1 MIRLSTMLLL
11 EEEKIF
17 DYAISR
23 AMAKT
28 SLIVLCGRLKRSV
41 KSSAKFSTR
50 RRRRQ
55 LSLHSKPFGKMRLLH
70 GGFL

>member
-1 MIRLSTMLLL
+1 MIRLSTLLLL

-41 KSSAKFSTR
+41 KSSAKFSTT
-50 RRRRQ
+50 RQ
-55 LSLHSKPFGKMRLLH
+55 LSSKPFGKMRLLH